1 MNTVS
6 FDLSAKSNGWSF
18 TPANKPKS
26 AFAGQGASELHDTSE
41 AFAAD
46 IARRISGAV
55 MPTPEG
61 ANGAEGQENAPAEK
75 SIYGVTRSDL
85 KALEKALSG
94 VIDKIIE
101 KFGVK
106 AGGIAQALVYKKIGD
121 KDVDEKNLGDGL
133 LDALKFIDQ
142 QFGPQEGDEL
152 IAFMNKGVNKELNA
166 FFDNGQNEE
175 FYVSSGAQAAVA
187 GKNAAQ
193 GEALSDLLEK
203 SDESGGAT
211 GILDLLK
218 QLGKELEERLRRQMQ
233 KDGVQSGDA
242 LAQTANQL
250 NAYAAQ
256 NSPASL
262 ASGMLLAR
270 TA

>member
-1 MNTVS
+1 MNSVS

-26 AFAGQGASELHDTSE
+26 AFPGEGAPELHDTSE

-46 IARRISGAV
+46 IARRISGAA
-55 MPTPEG
+55 MPET
-61 ANGAEGQENAPAEK
+61 AEAKSEDAQNSAPAEK

-101 KFGVK
+101 KFGIK
-106 AGGIAQALVYKKIGD
+106 AGNIAQALVYKKIGD
-121 KDVDEKNLGDGL
+121 KEVDEKNLGDGL
-133 LDALKFIDQ
+133 LDALKFIDG

-152 IAFMNKGVNKELNA
+152 IAFMNNGVNKELNA
-166 FFDNGQNEE
+166 FFNNGQNEE

-187 GKNAAQ
+187 GKNAVQ

-203 SDESGGAT
+203 SEESGGAPNM
-211 GILDLLK
+211 LDILK
-218 QLGKELEERLRRQMQ
+218 QLAKDLEKRLQRDMQ
-233 KDGVQSGDA
+233 K
-242 LAQTANQL
+242 
-250 NAYAAQ
+250 YAAPE
-256 NSPASL
+256 NLEP
-262 ASGMLLAR
+262 GMLL
-270 TA
+270 TQTV